1 MTRLRSIS
9 LPYELWMSLRYMRSG
24 RRGIALGVWVSVG
37 GVTIGIAALIA
48 TLGVMTGFS
57 EEIRDKI
64 LGTNAHVI
72 IGDASGADMASYRD
86 IIEQAE
92 ATPHVLA
99 AAPFLL
105 RQVLLASESQT
116 LGVVLRGIDPAGESR
131 ISDLPK
137 NMIDGEL
144 SALATPV
151 RVGERPGIVV
161 GRELAVRL
169 GIFTGDEVHVIS
181 PVGKGGAG
189 PGVLSTTPK
198 IRKFRVVG
206 LFDSGML
213 EYDTALVYIH
223 LSDAQAFFNLPDV
236 ASGVQVKADDLFAT
250 DRLVKEITTWLAPP
264 LIARD
269 WMEMNRNLFAALRM
283 EKTMMFIVLVLIVLV
298 ASLNM
303 VSLLTMTVVEKTR
316 EIAILK
322 AMGATTDSI
331 MRIFML
337 EGLVIS
343 GVGLLL
349 GLPLGIAICAL
360 LQKFYTLPGDVYYI
374 NHLPV
379 HVLPGDVAFVAAAA
393 IMIGLLVTL
402 YPSRQAAKLDPV
414 EAFRQ

>member
-1 MTRLRSIS
+1 MNL
-9 LPYELWMSLRYMRSG
+9 LPFELWMSLRYMRSG

-64 LGTNAHVI
+64 LGTNAHI
-72 IGDASGADMASYRD
+72 IISDAGGANIASYRD
-86 IIEQAE
+86 VIRQAE
-92 ATPHVLA
+92 ATPHVVA

-105 RQVLLASESQT
+105 RQVLLASETQT
-116 LGVVLRGIDPAGESR
+116 LGVVLRGIDPAAESR
-131 ISDLPK
+131 ISDLQK
-137 NMIDGEL
+137 NMIDGTL
-144 SALATPV
+144 FALAAT
-151 RVGERPGIVV
+151 RHEGERPGIIV
-161 GRELAVRL
+161 GRELAARL
-169 GIFTGDEVHVIS
+169 GVFTSDEVHVIS
-181 PVGKGGAG
+181 PVGQSSAGAG
-189 PGVLSTTPK
+189 AFSSTPK

-206 LFDSGML
+206 IFDSGML

-223 LSDAQAFFNLPDV
+223 LADAQVFFNLSDV
-236 ASGVQVKADDLFAT
+236 ASGVQVKSDDLFTT
-250 DRLVKEITTWLAPP
+250 DRLVRTIAAQLKPP
-264 LIARD
+264 LIVRD
-269 WMEMNRNLFAALRM
+269 WMEMNRNLFAALRL

-303 VSLLTMTVVEKTR
+303 VSLLTMTVVEKRR

-343 GVGLLL
+343 GIGLLL
-349 GLPLGIAICAL
+349 GLPLGAAICMA
-360 LQKFYTLPGDVYYI
+360 LQKFYTLPGDVYYL

-379 HVLPGDVAFVAAAA
+379 HILPIDVALVAAAA
-393 IMIGLLVTL
+393 LLIGLLVTL
-402 YPSRQAAKLDPV
+402 YPSRQAARLDPV